1 MNSNKE
7 ANLSNEHNGINI
19 INLSNY
25 RSLTND
31 NSAIQ
36 LGSVQ
41 SVLKRRHS
49 NHYQQIGLLNINSIR
64 KKFGLM
70 KPMQMHDTDIF
81 MVTETKLDN
90 SIPVSQFIVED
101 FSTPF
106 RSK

>member
-1 MNSNKE
+1 
-7 ANLSNEHNGINI
+7 
-19 INLSNY
+19 
-25 RSLTND
+25 
-31 NSAIQ
+31 
-36 LGSVQ
+36 
-41 SVLKRRHS
+41 
-49 NHYQQIGLLNINSIR
+49 
-64 KKFGLM
+64 M